1 LSRIETPKISLYLK
15 LTGNCKKIITQN
27 IRFEKTGVNKNEHKV
42 SKTHYGLRFELC
54 AKRKLKS
61 TLQIWFEPREERR
74 TQLMKTQVRWKF
86 ELKNTMQ
93 QKILKIKRLT
103 NVLECILIVALSSRG
118 YLIHINVAK
127 S

>member
-1 LSRIETPKISLYLK
+1 
-15 LTGNCKKIITQN
+15 
-27 IRFEKTGVNKNEHKV
+27 
-42 SKTHYGLRFELC
+42 
-54 AKRKLKS
+54 
-61 TLQIWFEPREERR
+61 
-74 TQLMKTQVRWKF
+74 MKTQVRWKF